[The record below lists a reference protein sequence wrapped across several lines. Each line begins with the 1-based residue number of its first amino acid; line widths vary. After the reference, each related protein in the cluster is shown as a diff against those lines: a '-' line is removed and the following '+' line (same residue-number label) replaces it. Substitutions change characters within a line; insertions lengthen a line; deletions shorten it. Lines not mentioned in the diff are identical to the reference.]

1 MKYTLSLLVSM
12 ISIWLLWSGHYTPL
26 LISLGVLSSILV
38 VVLARRMDLVDQE
51 GVLVDIALRLPFY
64 VIWLI
69 WEITKANVEVA
80 RRILDPRLPIS
91 PRMVRVKADQRHD
104 LSRVIYA
111 NSITLTPGTVSVDT
125 EGDVIIVHAL
135 TKPAADEVETGSMG
149 RQVKR
154 LEGSE

>member
-26 LISLGVLSSILV
+26 LISLGILSSILV
-38 VVLARRMDLVDQE
+38 VVLARRMGLVDEE
-51 GVLVDIALRLPFY
+51 GVLVDIAFRLPLY

-91 PRMVRVKADQRHD
+91 PRMIRVKAEQRHE

-125 EGDVIIVHAL
+125 EGDMIMVHAL
-135 TKPAADEVETGSMG
+135 TKPAADKVETGSMG

>member
-1 MKYTLSLLVSM
+1 MVGDCSQSVHSFC
-12 ISIWLLWSGHYTPL
+12 GDHAV
-26 LISLGVLSSILV
+26 GVLV
-38 VVLARRMDLVDQE
+38 NVQHVLRCAERPFGQE
-51 GVLVDIALRLPFY
+51 GVLVDIAFRLPLY

-69 WEITKANVEVA
+69 WEIIKANVDVA

-91 PRMVRVKADQRHD
+91 PRMVRVKADQRHE

-125 EGDVIIVHAL
+125 EGDMILVHAL
-135 TKPAADEVETGSMG
+135 TKPAADDVEAGKMG

>member
-26 LISLGVLSSILV
+26 LISLGILSSILV
-38 VVLARRMDLVDQE
+38 VVLARRMELVDDE
-51 GVLVDIALRLPFY
+51 GVLVDIALRLPLY
-64 VIWLI
+64 VVWLI
-69 WEITKANVEVA
+69 WEITKANVDVA
-80 RRILDPRLPIS
+80 GRILNPRLPIS
-91 PRMVRVKADQRHD
+91 PRMVRVKADQRHE

-125 EGDVIIVHAL
+125 EGDMIIVHAL